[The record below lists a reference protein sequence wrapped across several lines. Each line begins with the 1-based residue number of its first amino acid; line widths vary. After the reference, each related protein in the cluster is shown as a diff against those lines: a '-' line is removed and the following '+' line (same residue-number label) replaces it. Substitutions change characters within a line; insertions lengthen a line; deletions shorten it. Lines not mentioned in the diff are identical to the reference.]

1 MNTGNIPSY
10 EVPIPW
16 IRILGSVISF
26 ISLISLYLIP
36 LESTVEILIYL
47 IGAIIGGWFFY
58 EESFETLIRKKKVSI
73 DMLMTLAIIGSAY
86 LGALEE
92 SLTIVFLYSIT
103 ETLESYSKTRTRL
116 TIKSLMKLVP
126 KTAIKLENQDEISIK
141 VEDIEVDDILLIKP
155 GDSIPVDGVV
165 SSGNADIDESSLTG
179 ESIPVLKEEHDGV
192 FAGTICNNGVMK
204 ITVTKIQ
211 SESTVSKIISLVE
224 EAQTKKTPTQLIVS
238 KFTRRYNPFI
248 IVMLIFVF
256 VIPVAMGADADE
268 QLQLVVTLIVAS
280 APCALA
286 IATPVSVSAAIGS
299 AGKKGILVKGGTYL
313 QTLGEVNAIAFD
325 KTGTLTFGNPTLSFI
340 KTIDDISEEES
351 LRIAGSLE
359 KFAYHPIAKSII
371 KENNIRNVELYPV
384 EDFTSYPG
392 GGISGIINNSR
403 YYFGNIRFLNENI
416 NGQVVESND
425 KHLSEDKIISYLFDD
440 TQTIAEFA
448 FDDKIKP
455 ESVKAITEL
464 QARGIEVF
472 MLTGDK
478 SSIAQRIGNEL
489 NIRQGNIFSE
499 LTPQMKMEKIEELKE
514 DFKLAMV
521 GDGINDAPALAL
533 ADLGV
538 AMGIAGTDVALETA
552 DIAIMG
558 DNLENLV
565 ESIQYGKKMKR
576 IILQNIIFSAFILSG
591 LIIGVLFGLID
602 LNTTIIIHEGS
613 EVLIVG
619 NAFRLLSDFKFK
631 SLLNIYKK

>member
-1 MNTGNIPSY
+1 MNTNNASSY

-16 IRILGSVISF
+16 NRISGSVLSF
-26 ISLISLYLIP
+26 VSLIILYLISLDNI
-36 LESTVEILIYL
+36 VEILIYL

-58 EESFETLIRKKKVSI
+58 FESFETLIKKKKVSI
-73 DMLMTLAIIGSAY
+73 DMLMTLAIMGSAY
-86 LGALEE
+86 LGELEE

-126 KTAIKLENQDEISIK
+126 KTAIKLEKHNEITIK
-141 VEDIEVDDILLIKP
+141 VEDIQVDDILLIKP
-155 GDSIPVDGVV
+155 GDSIPIDGIV
-165 SSGNADIDESSLTG
+165 SYGNAEIDESSITG
-179 ESIPVLKEEHDGV
+179 ESIPVSKAKNDAV
-192 FAGTICNNGVMK
+192 FAGTICHNGVINIKVMK
-204 ITVTKIQ
+204 IL
-211 SESTVSKIISLVE
+211 SESTVSKIINLVE
-224 EAQTKKTPTQLIVS
+224 EAQTKKTPAQLIVS
-238 KFTRRYNPFI
+238 KFTSRYNPFI

-256 VIPVAMGADADE
+256 IIPVLMGANVDE
-268 QLQLVVTLIVAS
+268 QLQLVVTLVVAS

-286 IATPVSVSAAIGS
+286 IATPVSVSAALGS

-313 QTLGEVNAIAFD
+313 QILGEVNAIAFD
-325 KTGTLTFGNPTLSFI
+325 KTGTLTFGVPSLSSL
-340 KTIDDISEEES
+340 KLLGDAGEDES
-351 LRIAGSLE
+351 LGIAASLE
-359 KFAYHPIAKSII
+359 KFANHPIAKSIM
-371 KENNIRNVELYPV
+371 KENNTRNIDLYPV
-384 EDFTSYPG
+384 ENFTSYLD

-403 YYFGNIRFLNENI
+403 YYFGNIRFRNQNFKGKIGENTDEQLFE
-416 NGQVVESND
+416 G
-425 KHLSEDKIISYLFDD
+425 KIVSYLFNDSHM
-440 TQTIAEFA
+440 IAEFA

-455 ESVKAITEL
+455 ESVNAITKL

-472 MLTGDK
+472 MITGDK
-478 SSIAQRIGNEL
+478 RTIAQRIGNEL
-489 NIRQGNIFSE
+489 NIQQVNIFSE

-514 DFKLAMV
+514 EYKLAMV

-538 AMGIAGTDVALETA
+538 AMGIAGTEVALETA
-552 DIAIMG
+552 DIAIMS

-576 IILQNIIFSAFILSG
+576 IILQNIIFSAFILFG

-602 LNTTIIIHEGS
+602 LNTTIVIHEGS

-631 SLLNIYKK
+631 SSLNIFKK